1 MQFRGQEIRPAL
13 VVIDAQNA
21 FVSNGG
27 SYSRLKIDISN
38 YRAMLPKLLKL
49 VRDCTAANIPVFYT
63 LAVREPSGADLLT
76 KTHKLLPRAREERV
90 EKIPICVRGTWD
102 ADIIDEIKPFVN
114 EENVILKRRDS
125 SFHETDLDTRLRN
138 LKIDTVVLC
147 GVDTSICIETSLRD
161 AFNLGYDVMLVADA
175 SASMNTKR
183 HQCTLDDVTSF
194 YGPVLS
200 VDEFSSHLVGLPAS
214 ETNAVAPRAD
224 DLGRSSEPS

>member
-1 MQFRGQEIRPAL
+1 VQFRGQDIRPAL

-27 SYSRLKIDISN
+27 SYSRLGINISN
-38 YRAMLPKLLKL
+38 YQAMLPKLLKL
-49 VRDCTAANIPVFYT
+49 VRECTEANIPVFYT
-63 LAVREPSGADLLT
+63 LAVREASGTDLLT

-102 ADIIDEIKPFVN
+102 ADVIDEIKPFVN

-125 SFHETDLDTRLRN
+125 SFHETDLDIRLRN

-161 AFNLGYDVMLVADA
+161 AFNLGYDVMLVSDA
-175 SASMNTKR
+175 SASMSPGR

-200 VDEFSSHLVGLPAS
+200 ADEFSSHLVRQPAS
-214 ETNAVAPRAD
+214 ERAVAQAD
-224 DLGRSSEPS
+224 DLGRSGKP